1 MSITFCNVNRMGAQL
16 SVHVFSL
23 VVCSVSPFI
32 KAVHLYAHIIIYNN
46 YIFDACLGVQ
56 KYTVWCFVSV
66 CVYKLYIY

>member
-32 KAVHLYAHIIIYNN
+32 KAVYLYAHIIIYNN

-56 KYTVWCFVSV
+56 KYTVCMVFCQ
-66 CVYKLYIY
+66 CVRV